1 LDHLFGAAAVVE
13 SVQGGVAWVRL
24 DGELWEATCE
34 QVLSPDD
41 KVTVTAIND
50 LIVQVKK
57 DNLGA

>member
-1 LDHLFGAAAVVE
+1 VVE
-13 SVQGGVAWVRL
+13 SVRGGVAWVRL

-34 QVLSPDD
+34 QVLAPDD